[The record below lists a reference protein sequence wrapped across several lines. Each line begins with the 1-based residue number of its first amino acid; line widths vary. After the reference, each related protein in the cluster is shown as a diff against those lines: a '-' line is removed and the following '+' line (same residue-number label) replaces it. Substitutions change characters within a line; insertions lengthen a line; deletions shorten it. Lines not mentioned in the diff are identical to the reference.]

1 MSLLPWNGFLSSNY
15 IISKAG
21 EIQDLGLLGIKD
33 PVIDISGS
41 FDEETTNLD
50 WLERLIED
58 RTGRGRRMRK

>member
-41 FDEETTNLD
+41 FDEETHEETTSLD
-50 WLERLIED
+50 WLERLI
-58 RTGRGRRMRK
+58 RGQNR